1 MSARRASLLLLGLAA
16 CGGASPE
23 PAAPPP
29 PAPAAPPA
37 PAPPAPPETAAHVA
51 PPPPPAPEPPPWT
64 AVGKA
69 PASARLF
76 PVEGALL
83 VVGEKASR
91 PAASGADPV
100 DSYPISVVH
109 DGKLDSPA
117 WLALDGWFHRITS
130 IQGRWPDAVEMMAS
144 GDTGRTGVL
153 ETFHLQDGKGWS
165 GAKCGASC
173 GAMGFNYS
181 GGVQVGQS
189 VVGLA
194 TPVLFGDAMF
204 VTVRGPKVART
215 QTPAPKECKVD
226 GGPSPK
232 VLVRPAVFGGT
243 KDGTLVAVGAACTGG
258 TVAEVWKAGS
268 ATSTISALPDDLGDD
283 ARIVPGAAP
292 GEALL
297 LAGSVHR
304 YDGTWKALPAPEK
317 GKAVISGATSADG
330 ALWALTE
337 GGAVWKWS
345 NDAWSSVP
353 LPAELKV
360 EDVAAHDGSVWLVG
374 GGVLYRQKRAGE
386 APVADTIKPTV
397 TERPKAKRAVAPG
410 SNKCAQNLV
419 VLYGFTKVTP
429 DDYDFPLTRKA
440 VRGHTELKDVRF
452 VVTKDYGKKFFT
464 ALVPSFDVGKKVV
477 SVIEKGVQG
486 SKPQVIC
493 ADPEIVREVK
503 IDLRTG
509 DVVK

>member
-16 CGGASPE
+16 CGGATPE

-29 PAPAAPPA
+29 PAPAPAA
-37 PAPPAPPETAAHVA
+37 PAPPPVAETAAPVA
-51 PPPPPAPEPPPWT
+51 VAPPPAPEPPPWT

-69 PASARLF
+69 PAGARLF
-76 PVEGALL
+76 PVEGALF
-83 VVGEKASR
+83 VVGEKAPR
-91 PAASGADPV
+91 AATAGGDGV
-100 DSYPISVVH
+100 DTYPISVVQG
-109 DGKLDSPA
+109 GKLESPP
-117 WLALDGWFHRITS
+117 WLSLDGWFHRITS

-153 ETFHLQDGKGWS
+153 EAFHMQDGKGWA
-165 GAKCGASC
+165 GAKCSPAC
-173 GAMGFNYS
+173 NAMGFNYS
-181 GGVQVGQS
+181 GAVQVGPS

-194 TPVLFGDAMF
+194 TPVMFGDAMF

-215 QTPAPKECKVD
+215 QTPAPKECKGD
-226 GGPSPK
+226 GGLSPK

-243 KDGTLVAVGAACTGG
+243 KDGTLISVGAACTGA

-268 ATSTISALPDDLGDD
+268 ATSTTSPMPDDLGDD
-283 ARIVPGAAP
+283 ARIVAGAAP
-292 GEALL
+292 GEAFL

-317 GKAVISGATSADG
+317 GKAVINGATSPDG
-330 ALWALTE
+330 ALWAVTE

-345 NDAWSSVP
+345 NDAWSGVA

-360 EDVAAHDGSVWLVG
+360 EDVAAYDGQIWLIG

-386 APVADTIKPTV
+386 APVADAIKPTV
-397 TERPKAKRAVAPG
+397 AERPKAKRAVAPG